1 MNGGYKKTAE
11 LLLDLNASDRD
22 WLLGELPVDD
32 RLKVV
37 AILRELVEEP
47 PAGGKGAGSGKLEAA
62 VPGAS
67 SQGPKQSADSDMET
81 LANADPSAIE
91 AMLAGEPDW
100 IEGLLLSHTV
110 WPWAAAY
117 LDRYTGEELD
127 RLKAVVQKL
136 DAAVKPL
143 ARAAAVEACAR
154 RLREL
159 APPPMRQSAFDTVL
173 AAMRNEGQART
184 ERAL

>member
-1 MNGGYKKTAE
+1 MNGGYKKAAE
-11 LLLDLNASDRD
+11 ILLGLNASDRE

-32 RLKVV
+32 RLKVL

-47 PAGGKGAGSGKLEAA
+47 PAGGKGAGSEKPEGTI
-62 VPGAS
+62 PGAS
-67 SQGPKQSADSDMET
+67 PQKPKPTADSDMEA

-91 AMLAGEPDW
+91 ALLAGEPDW

-117 LDRYTGEELD
+117 LDRYTGEDLD

-136 DAAVKPL
+136 DAVAKPR
-143 ARAAAVEACAR
+143 ARAAMVEACAR

-159 APPPMRQSAFDTVL
+159 APPPVRQSAFDTVL
-173 AAMRNEGQART
+173 AAIRNEGQAKT